1 VGTLRSTPR
10 SQSPH
15 SPPNSDFLTMTD
27 DRHTTALSHR
37 TIVPPGK
44 KIDLKD
50 YDPADTGKF
59 ESKESAQVK
68 LAAGILQLAE
78 YQNILYAQNKFAV
91 LIIFQAM
98 DAAGKDSTIKHVMSG
113 INPQGCQVFSF
124 KSPSTEEL
132 DHDYLWRTHKAMP
145 ERGRIGIFNRSY
157 YEEALIVRVH
167 PELLA
172 AQSLPHLDLKQIWP
186 QRFQEI
192 NDFER
197 YLTNNGTVI
206 IKFFLHISK
215 KEQKRRFLDR
225 INEPEKH
232 WKFSAQDIQERT
244 YWDDYQAAY
253 TDIFNHT
260 STAAAPWYI
269 IPADRKWFTR
279 LTVADIICARLAQMD
294 LAYPQI
300 SKEQRAQLAV
310 AKKMLEQEE

>member
-1 VGTLRSTPR
+1 MSE
-10 SQSPH
+10 SQ
-15 SPPNSDFLTMTD
+15 NTKFAV
-27 DRHTTALSHR
+27 RN

-44 KIDLKD
+44 KIDLQD

-59 ESKESAQVK
+59 ENKESAQIK
-68 LAAGILQLAE
+68 LAAGVLQLAE
-78 YQNILYAQNKFAV
+78 YQNILYAHNKFSV

-113 INPQGCQVFSF
+113 VNPQGCQVYSF
-124 KSPSTEEL
+124 QAPSSEEL
-132 DHDYLWRTHKAMP
+132 DHDYLWRIHKSLP

-157 YEEALIVRVH
+157 YEETLIVRVH

-172 AQSLPHLDLKQIWP
+172 AQQLPDFDPKHIWQ

-206 IKFFLHISK
+206 IKFFLHVSK
-215 KEQKRRFLDR
+215 AEQKKRFLER
-225 INEPEKH
+225 IDEPEKH
-232 WKFSAQDIQERT
+232 WKFSAGDVKERAH
-244 YWDDYQAAY
+244 WDDYQSAY
-253 TDIFNHT
+253 TDVFNHT
-260 STAAAPWYI
+260 STEAAPWYI

-279 LTVADIICARLAQMD
+279 LAVADIICSRLQQLD

-300 SKEQRAQLAV
+300 TTEQREQLAV
-310 AKKMLEQEE
+310 AKRMLEQEK

>member
-1 VGTLRSTPR
+1 ML
-10 SQSPH
+10 
-15 SPPNSDFLTMTD
+15 
-27 DRHTTALSHR
+27 
-37 TIVPPGK
+37 VPPGK

-50 YDPADTGKF
+50 YDPEDTGQF
-59 ESKESAQVK
+59 ENKESAQIK
-68 LAAGILQLAE
+68 LAAGISQLAE
-78 YQNILYAQNKFAV
+78 YQNILYAHNKFSI

-113 INPQGCQVFSF
+113 INPQGCQVYSF
-124 KSPSTEEL
+124 QTPSKEEL
-132 DHDYLWRTHKAMP
+132 DHDYLWRNHKCLP

-172 AQSLPHLDLKQIWP
+172 AQQLPTVDLQQIWH

-206 IKFFLHISK
+206 IKFFLHVSK
-215 KEQKRRFLDR
+215 AEQKRRFLER
-225 INEPEKH
+225 ITEPQKH
-232 WKFSAQDIQERT
+232 WKFSADDIKERA

-253 TDIFNHT
+253 IDIFNHT
-260 STAAAPWYI
+260 STGTAPWYI

-279 LTVADIICARLAQMD
+279 LAVAEIICSRLQQLN

-300 SKEQRAQLAV
+300 STEQQAQLLA
-310 AKKMLEQEE
+310 AKKILEREN

>member
-1 VGTLRSTPR
+1 MT
-10 SQSPH
+10 
-15 SPPNSDFLTMTD
+15 NSHLNTSIG
-27 DRHTTALSHR
+27 RHTV
-37 TIVPPGK
+37 VPPGK

-50 YDPADTGKF
+50 YDPADTDNY
-59 ESKESAQVK
+59 ESKETAQIE
-68 LAAGILQLAE
+68 LAAGIQQLAE
-78 YQNILYAQNKFAV
+78 YQNILYAQNKFSV

-113 INPQGCQVFSF
+113 INPQGCQVYSF

-172 AQSLPHLDLKQIWP
+172 AQSLPNFDRKQIWT

-206 IKFFLHISK
+206 LKFFLHVSK
-215 KEQKRRFLDR
+215 KEQKKRFLER

-232 WKFSAQDIQERT
+232 WKFSAQDIKERA

-260 STAAAPWYI
+260 STEVAPWYI

-279 LTVADIICARLAQMD
+279 LAVSDIICNRLQQME
-294 LAYPQI
+294 LAYPKI
-300 SKEQRAQLAV
+300 SENQLAQLAI
-310 AKKMLEQEE
+310 AKKTLEQEE

>member
-1 VGTLRSTPR
+1 MSE
-10 SQSPH
+10 SQ
-15 SPPNSDFLTMTD
+15 NTKFAV
-27 DRHTTALSHR
+27 RN

-44 KIDLKD
+44 KIDLQD

-59 ESKESAQVK
+59 ENKESAQIK
-68 LAAGILQLAE
+68 LAAGVLQLAE
-78 YQNILYAQNKFAV
+78 YQNILYAHNKFSV

-113 INPQGCQVFSF
+113 VNPQGCQVYSF
-124 KSPSTEEL
+124 QAPSSEEL
-132 DHDYLWRTHKAMP
+132 DHDYLWRIHKSLP

-157 YEEALIVRVH
+157 YEETLIVRVH

-172 AQSLPHLDLKQIWP
+172 AQQLPDFDPKHIWQ

-206 IKFFLHISK
+206 IKFFLHVSK
-215 KEQKRRFLDR
+215 AEQKKRFLER
-225 INEPEKH
+225 IDEPEKH
-232 WKFSAQDIQERT
+232 WKFSAGDVKERAH
-244 YWDDYQAAY
+244 WDDYQSAY
-253 TDIFNHT
+253 TDVFNHT
-260 STAAAPWYI
+260 STEAAPWYI

-279 LTVADIICARLAQMD
+279 LAVADIICSRLQQLD

-300 SKEQRAQLAV
+300 TTEQREQLAV
-310 AKKMLEQEE
+310 AKRMLEQEE

>member
-1 VGTLRSTPR
+1 MTPKYSTTSIGR
-10 SQSPH
+10 
-15 SPPNSDFLTMTD
+15 D
-27 DRHTTALSHR
+27 

-44 KIDLKD
+44 KIALKD
-50 YDPADTGKF
+50 YDPTDTGKF
-59 ESKESAQVK
+59 QGKEVAQIE

-78 YQNILYAQNKFAV
+78 YQNILYAQNKFSV

-113 INPQGCQVFSF
+113 INPQGCQVYNF

-145 ERGRIGIFNRSY
+145 ERGHIGIFNRSY
-157 YEEALIVRVH
+157 YEETLIVRVH

-172 AQSLPHLDLKQIWP
+172 AQNLPQIDLKQIWH
-186 QRFQEI
+186 QRFKEI

-197 YLTNNGTVI
+197 YLTDNGTVI
-206 IKFFLHISK
+206 IKFFLHVSK
-215 KEQKRRFLDR
+215 KEQKLRFLER
-225 INEPEKH
+225 ITEPEKH
-232 WKFSAQDIQERT
+232 WKFNVQDIQERA

-253 TDIFNHT
+253 TDVFNYT
-260 STAAAPWYI
+260 STEAAPWYI

-279 LTVADIICARLAQMD
+279 LAVADIICDRLQQLD

-300 SKEQRAQLAV
+300 SQEQRSQLAV
-310 AKKMLEQEE
+310 AKKTLEQED

>member
-1 VGTLRSTPR
+1 MPD
-10 SQSPH
+10 
-15 SPPNSDFLTMTD
+15 PN
-27 DRHTTALSHR
+27 

-50 YDPADTGKF
+50 YDPATTGQF
-59 ESKESAQVK
+59 ENKESAQIK
-68 LAAGILQLAE
+68 LAAGISQLAT
-78 YQNILYAQNKFAV
+78 YQNILYAQNKLAV

-113 INPQGCQVFSF
+113 VNPQGCQVYSF
-124 KSPSTEEL
+124 QAPSIEEL
-132 DHDYLWRTHKAMP
+132 DHDYLWRIHKCLP

-157 YEEALIVRVH
+157 YEETLIVRVH
-167 PELLA
+167 PELLKV
-172 AQSLPHLDLKQIWP
+172 QSLPQVDLQHLWH

-206 IKFFLHISK
+206 IKFFLHVSK
-215 KEQKRRFLDR
+215 SEQKKRFLER
-225 INEPEKH
+225 INAPEKQ
-232 WKFSAQDIQERT
+232 WKFSADDLKERA

-253 TDIFNHT
+253 TDVFNHT
-260 STAAAPWYI
+260 STEAAPWYI

-279 LTVADIICARLAQMD
+279 LAVADIICSRLQQLN

-300 SKEQRAQLAV
+300 TTAQKDQLLA
-310 AKKMLEQEE
+310 AKKILEQEE